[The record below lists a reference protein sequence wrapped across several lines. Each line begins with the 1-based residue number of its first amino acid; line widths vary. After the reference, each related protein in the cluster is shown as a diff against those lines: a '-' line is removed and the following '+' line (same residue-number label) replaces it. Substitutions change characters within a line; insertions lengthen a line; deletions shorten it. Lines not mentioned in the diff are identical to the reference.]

1 MFKKLKYDL
10 DRIIS
15 LDPAARSRAEVFLLY
30 SSIHAVINHRI
41 AHSLYKRKFYFGAR
55 FVSQL
60 NRFLTGIEIHPGAKI
75 GRGLFIDHGMGVV
88 IGETAVIGDNVTIY
102 HGVTLGGRGKHK
114 GKKRHPTVQ
123 DNAIIGTGATVLGDI
138 TIGHGAKVGA
148 GSVVLYDVPP
158 HTTAVGC
165 AARNIMKQMDHT
177 HDKNTKIVDRICP
190 AGKK

>member
-1 MFKKLKYDL
+1 MFKGLKYDL

-15 LDPAARSRAEVFLLY
+15 LDPAARNRMEVFFLY
-30 SSIHAVINHRI
+30 SSIHAVINHRM
-41 AHSLYKRKFYFGAR
+41 AHALYKRKCYFWAR
-55 FVSQL
+55 FISQF
-60 NRFLTGIEIHPGAKI
+60 NRFMTGIEIHPGAQI

-88 IGETAVIGDNVTIY
+88 IGETAVVGNNVTIY

-114 GKKRHPTVQ
+114 GKKRHPTVE

-138 TIGHGAKVGA
+138 TIGYGAKVGA

-165 AARNIMKQMDHT
+165 AARNILKQMDNT
-177 HDKNTKIVDRICP
+177 NDKNTQIVDRICP
-190 AGKK
+190 AGKI